1 MRELSFVY
9 CLLHE
14 TLQNVKRRVSVG
26 TLKIAL
32 PQHRRRPSAVRFMA
46 FCRVKGRL
54 SACVWPCFGLVMAVI
69 LLCVCRH
76 LALCLP
82 SSCLVFAVILPCDG
96 RRLPFLSPLQLHMLT
111 AFSINS
117 LCSRCLCLHTF
128 PGLIFVRCAI
138 ILRQRPSLH
147 SLGIIV

>member
-1 MRELSFVY
+1 MSCAWIVI
-9 CLLHE
+9 CLLFI
-14 TLQNVKRRVSVG
+14 TWNVAKCQTASVRWNAQNSFAATPPTAFCCAVYG
-26 TLKIAL
+26 LL
-32 PQHRRRPSAVRFMA
+32 PCERPSFGLRLAVF
-46 FCRVKGRL
+46 
-54 SACVWPCFGLVMAVI
+54 WPCDG
-69 LLCVCRH
+69 RH